1 MVGGDEILWVNI
13 EVIGNIFKIYD
24 FFGLLFLDLEG
35 IRLDFLL

>member
-24 FFGLLFLDLEG
+24 FFGLLFLYL
-35 IRLDFLL
+35 